1 MYRLLRLFMP
11 AAKKTER
18 AHAAAPPSKSQART
32 GLRFAF
38 YHEAMVP
45 AASETPFV

>member
-38 YHEAMVP
+38 CQEAMVP
-45 AASETPFV
+45 AAFKMLFE